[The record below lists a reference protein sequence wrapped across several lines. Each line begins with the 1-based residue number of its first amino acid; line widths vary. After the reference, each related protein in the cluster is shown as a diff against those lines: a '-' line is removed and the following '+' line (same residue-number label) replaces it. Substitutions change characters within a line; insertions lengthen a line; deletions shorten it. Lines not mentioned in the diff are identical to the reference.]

1 MIANIR
7 VLICCLRLCKY
18 FMYSIILTPLHSLMR
33 EMVFDGNNGGRL
45 SNCPKTQSKEKEEL
59 EFELDILTLEPILI
73 H

>member
-1 MIANIR
+1 
-7 VLICCLRLCKY
+7 
-18 FMYSIILTPLHSLMR
+18 MYSIILTPLHSLMR
-33 EMVFDGNNGGRL
+33 EMVFDGNSGGRL